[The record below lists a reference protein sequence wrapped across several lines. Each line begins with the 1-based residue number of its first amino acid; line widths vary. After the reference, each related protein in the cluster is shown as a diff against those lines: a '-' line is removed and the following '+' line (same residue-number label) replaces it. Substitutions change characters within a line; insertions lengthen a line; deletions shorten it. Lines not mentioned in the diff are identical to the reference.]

1 MPPRQP
7 NAMESMFQIGA
18 PEEQQFLQLLLTKDY
33 RTLKMVHEVEPGQV
47 FPMSVLGVVQR
58 RFGSKV
64 LKMTDEEFMCR
75 VKSKDRKGI
84 TELVEWAMSMRR
96 AVEEE

>member
-1 MPPRQP
+1 MPRRQP
-7 NAMESMFQIGA
+7 NVMENMFQIGA
-18 PEEQQFLQLLLTKDY
+18 PEETQFMQLLLTENY
-33 RTLKMVHEVEPGQV
+33 RKLKMLHEVQPDQV

-58 RFGSKV
+58 RFGSTV

-96 AVEEE
+96 PVEEE